1 MAEAGEVAGDAGDA
15 SSEAPRIPFSSKEY
29 ALQLDEQHPL
39 EHLHLRLRDEFLIPS
54 KADLKSQSL
63 PKRGE

>member
-1 MAEAGEVAGDAGDA
+1 MAELGEVAGDAGDA
-15 SSEAPRIPFSSKEY
+15 PPEAPCIPFTSKEY
-29 ALQLDEQHPL
+29 ALQLDQQHPL
-39 EHLHLRLRDEFLIPS
+39 EHLNLRLRDEFLIPS